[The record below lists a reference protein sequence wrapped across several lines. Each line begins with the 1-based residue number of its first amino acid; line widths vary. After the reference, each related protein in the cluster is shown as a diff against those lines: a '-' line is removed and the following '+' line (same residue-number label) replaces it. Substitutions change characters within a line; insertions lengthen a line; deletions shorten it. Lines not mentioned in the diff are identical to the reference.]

1 MAKMTNI
8 TTPIGELQ
16 WVSIDTPRTNPFN
29 NNEEFQASVICSA
42 EDAKDTITQL
52 KQIFKDEHPNKK
64 PQSMGY
70 KTLEDGRVEFRFK
83 TKATLSNGSKKEVK
97 CVDAYKKPFPHKAN
111 IGNGSTGR
119 ISGAAGVY
127 SQGANNGVSLY
138 LNAVQVL
145 EWLEY
150 EADDGFDEV
159 DGYESYADDS
169 TQTQNTS
176 NNSIPQ
182 LEDEFDF

>member
-29 NNEEFQASVICSA
+29 NNEEYQASVICSA
-42 EDAKDTITQL
+42 EEAQDTINQL
-52 KQIFKDEHPNKK
+52 KQIFKDEHPSKK

-70 KTLEDGRVEFRFK
+70 KTLDDGRVEFRFK
-83 TKATLSNGSKKEVK
+83 TKAQLSNGSQKVVK

-127 SQGANNGVSLY
+127 SQGANSGVSLY

-145 EWLEY
+145 EWQEY

-159 DGYESYADDS
+159 DGYESYSD
-169 TQTQNTS
+169 TQSATDTS
-176 NNSIPQ
+176 SNSIPQ
-182 LEDEFDF
+182 QEDEFDF